1 MWEMMSPRWRGRSGA
16 AWGRQK
22 ISVTMSETDKTVSSD
37 DSLSTTASGWGLG
50 DPRMGLTGVYLRVLG
65 GRPVWPLAFHKLAA
79 TSNRRVHVEQ
89 RMAGVDFVPD
99 RLGPRTAGAVF
110 LERVLRG
117 EAVDWSSRDVP
128 PGEADRVLA
137 ALGLLHVRVKCVI
150 PEEYGGWY
158 EPQVSPHGEVIFL
171 SHRADAWFFRRRC
184 FGGGWMRRWRSCSRV
199 TRPWAASRG
208 TPRIGSGPLSTV

>member
-1 MWEMMSPRWRGRSGA
+1 MSARMASELVGVEFVWAMMSPCGRGRSGA
-16 AWGRQK
+16 AWGREK
-22 ISVTMSETDKTVSSD
+22 NSVTMSVTEMSAGSD

-50 DPRMGLTGVYLRVLG
+50 DPGMGLTGVHLRVLG
-65 GRPVWPLAFHKLAA
+65 GRLVWPLAFHELAA

-117 EAVDWSSRDVP
+117 EAVDWSTRDVP

-158 EPQVSPHGEVIFL
+158 EPQVSPHGEAIVL
-171 SHRADAWFFRRRC
+171 SHRADASVF
-184 FGGGWMRRWRSCSRV
+184 
-199 TRPWAASRG
+199 AADAMVG
-208 TPRIGSGPLSTV
+208 DG